1 MKSTYNIDEREI
13 KLGGCNKVRELLKK
27 FPKQELVVYSTPL
40 HRLKNLEK
48 TTGHNS
54 LWIKRDDM
62 TGLGIGGNK
71 IRNLEYLLGDA
82 VENQCDTILVS
93 GPLQSNLCP
102 LAAAAARKLGLD
114 CISVHNDDPPKALE
128 GNTLLNYILGIQS
141 IYIGKVDTDE
151 RTRRVEQISKDIIKK
166 GKKPYI
172 IYNGTSTP
180 LGAMGYV
187 EAAVEL
193 HEQCLKKHINIKHV
207 FVPGG
212 NGGLAAG
219 FIFGTGLLDIP
230 FHVHVI
236 SVENHKNELYKIIV
250 NFKNK
255 LEGLI
260 GEKLSYNIDDIMT
273 VYENYRG
280 EGWGCSTKESD
291 EMIFQLARLEGIF
304 VEKVY
309 TSKTVVGMVDMVKNN
324 IILKNEGI
332 CYIHTGGLGS
342 LFAQF

>member
-1 MKSTYNIDEREI
+1 MESIDNINERKI
-13 KLGGCNKVRELLKK
+13 KLDGCNRVRELLKK
-27 FPKQELVVYSTPL
+27 FPKQELIVYPTPI

-48 TTGHNS
+48 TIGRNP

-62 TGLGIGGNK
+62 TGIGIGGNK
-71 IRNLEYLLGDA
+71 TRSLEYLLGDA
-82 VENQCDTILVS
+82 IENKRDTILVS
-93 GPLQSNLCP
+93 GHIQSNLCC

-114 CISVHNDDPPKALE
+114 CIGVYNDDSPKTLE
-128 GNTLLNYILGIQS
+128 GNTLLSYILGIQP
-141 IYIGKVDTDE
+141 IYVGQVDTDE
-151 RTRRVEQISKDIIKK
+151 RGRQVEQISTDLMKK
-166 GKKPYI
+166 GKNPYI
-172 IYNGTSTP
+172 IYNGSSTP
-180 LGAMGYV
+180 LGMLGYV

-193 HEQCLKKHINIKHV
+193 NEQCLKKHINIKHV

-219 FIFGTGLLDIP
+219 FIFGTGLLGIP

-236 SVENHKNELYKIIV
+236 SVENPKNELYEIIV
-250 NFKNK
+250 NFKNE
-255 LEGLI
+255 LEDLM
-260 GEKLSYNIDDIMT
+260 GEKLSYKIDDIMT
-273 VYENYRG
+273 IYENYMG

-291 EMIFQLARLEGIF
+291 EMIFQFARLEGIF

-309 TSKTVVGMVDMVKNN
+309 TSKTVAGMVDMVRNN
-324 IILKNEGI
+324 VIPKNESV

>member
-1 MKSTYNIDEREI
+1 MNSTDDVNEREI
-13 KLGGCNKVRELLKK
+13 KLDGCNEVRELLKK
-27 FPKQELVVYSTPL
+27 FPKQELVVCPTPI

-48 TTGHNS
+48 TIGHNS

-62 TGLGIGGNK
+62 TGIGIGGNK

-82 VENQCDTILVS
+82 VENKCDIILFS
-93 GPLQSNLCP
+93 GHLQSNLCS

-114 CISVHNDDPPKALE
+114 CISVHNNDPPKTLE
-128 GNTLLNYILGIQS
+128 GNTLLNYILGVQS
-141 IYIGKVDTDE
+141 IYIGEVDTDE
-151 RTRRVEQISKDIIKK
+151 RTRHVEQISTDLIKK
-166 GKKPYI
+166 GKNPYI
-172 IYNGTSTP
+172 IYNGSSTP
-180 LGAMGYV
+180 LGILGYV

-193 HEQCLKKHINIKHV
+193 HEQCLKSNIKIKHV
-207 FVPGG
+207 FIPGG
-212 NGGLAAG
+212 NGGIAAG

-236 SVENHKNELYKIIV
+236 SVENPKNELYEIIV

-255 LEGLI
+255 LEDLM
-260 GEKLSYNIDDIMT
+260 GEKLRYNIDNIMT

-280 EGWGCSTKESD
+280 EGWGCSTRESD

-324 IILKNEGI
+324 VIPKNESV
-332 CYIHTGGLGS
+332 CYIHTGGLGA